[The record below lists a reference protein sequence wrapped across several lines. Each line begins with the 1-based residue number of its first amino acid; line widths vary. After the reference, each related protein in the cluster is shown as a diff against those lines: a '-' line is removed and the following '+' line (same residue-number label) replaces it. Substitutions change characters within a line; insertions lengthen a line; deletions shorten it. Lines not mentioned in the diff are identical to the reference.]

1 MATYSSILAC
11 KIPWTEELGGL
22 QSKGWQ
28 RVRHDWVYAC
38 PMTIKK
44 SRLFS
49 FTDWLVDRSMHLWI
63 FSTFSYG
70 TCWLSVSRW
79 YLALDGVY
87 HTLWATFPSN
97 LTPEDPG
104 LARQGPLPA
113 SHCPQ
118 AGPQSEGLGP
128 PRWPDMGPTL
138 QCHPFSLLLDLT
150 GELLHTLQ
158 QIPTS
163 MATVLLSVSAIH
175 LWIFIL
181 VYGL

>member
-1 MATYSSILAC
+1 M
-11 KIPWTEELGGL
+11 
-22 QSKGWQ
+22 
-28 RVRHDWVYAC
+28 
-38 PMTIKK
+38 
-44 SRLFS
+44 
-49 FTDWLVDRSMHLWI
+49 
-63 FSTFSYG
+63 
-70 TCWLSVSRW
+70 
-79 YLALDGVY
+79 
-87 HTLWATFPSN
+87 LWATFPSN

-104 LARQGPLPA
+104 LARQGLLPA
-113 SHCPQ
+113 SHRPQ

-128 PRWPDMGPTL
+128 ARWPDMGPTL
-138 QCHPFSLLLDLT
+138 QHHPFSLLLDLT